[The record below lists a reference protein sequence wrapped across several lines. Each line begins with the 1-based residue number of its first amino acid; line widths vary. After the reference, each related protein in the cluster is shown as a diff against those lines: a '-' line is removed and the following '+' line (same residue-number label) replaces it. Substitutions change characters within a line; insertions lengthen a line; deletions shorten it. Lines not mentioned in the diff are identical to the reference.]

1 MKIWADFSSILSQST
16 SLTDGWTDRR
26 SDRILIARPRL
37 HSIQRGINVT
47 FFMVHCVLST
57 SCLHMCADSGRP
69 VIKAAALILTN
80 RISVV
85 LMQLLAL
92 YPFSVGSALILNM
105 QSLNSSFCN
114 VSAEEKSFFF
124 VLGAYHLTVSCT
136 RLDPAH
142 LSSLSID
149 QAD

>member
-1 MKIWADFSSILSQST
+1 
-16 SLTDGWTDRR
+16 
-26 SDRILIARPRL
+26 
-37 HSIQRGINVT
+37 
-47 FFMVHCVLST
+47 
-57 SCLHMCADSGRP
+57 MCADSGRP
-69 VIKAAALILTN
+69 VIKAAALILIN
-80 RISVV
+80 RIFVV